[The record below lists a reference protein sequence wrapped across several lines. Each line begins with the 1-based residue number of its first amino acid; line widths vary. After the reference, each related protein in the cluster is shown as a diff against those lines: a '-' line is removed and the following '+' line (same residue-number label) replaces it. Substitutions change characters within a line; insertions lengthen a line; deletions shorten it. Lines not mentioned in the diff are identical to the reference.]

1 MSTNQTHV
9 AFTAPIVI
17 TEAPRDARLETHFIA
32 AADCTMDTVIPGVTI
47 ADDMALQFEVTY
59 RNVGNVP
66 LQEETFIEAQGF
78 FHVEYDKEE
87 KSKLCINITS
97 ARL

>member
-1 MSTNQTHV
+1 
-9 AFTAPIVI
+9 
-17 TEAPRDARLETHFIA
+17 LETRFIA
-32 AADCTMDTVIPGVTI
+32 AADCTMDTLIPGVTI